1 MIFSKDIM
9 NKRNLLKEL
18 DSLGYSGR
26 ANKMA
31 LLARDNS
38 ESSQYSKLISS
49 LLEDGAYEA
58 SLALISAGV
67 TKDSNIILSAL
78 KHPTVS
84 IRNKAS
90 GLLAKVASDS
100 EIKGEIIN
108 LSYDCRRK
116 LLHTISTIN
125 RQSIAEKLLP
135 FVYSKWGA
143 KEAAILLPACSKETV
158 SKWIVDIGYAITN
171 WNKLAFC
178 HSDIVLEY
186 FKTTLEKTPIGKRIY
201 VWYRFSSALENLCMS
216 RADFIL
222 DCVINLGPR
231 NAIFLVLK
239 EKLGIL
245 VRISPDKVYMLLT
258 SNESRKELISHGI
271 PECILKRKK
280 YLSKN
285 QWIGL
290 AKLLAD
296 SPSHIA
302 KLLHNMAPS
311 NREEIFEAVYEEDQR
326 KERIFSEIV
335 LYELPNKLRDKEAT
349 RMLGLR
355 GIYDNKE
362 KNIMITACCHID
374 NSREMLQKAV
384 QASSADERAR
394 ALMALITSTALS
406 RAGVYETLVF
416 LGRIKND
423 QDPVRNAV
431 LTKLSNCAP
440 SIFKNENTKELT
452 ILVDSV
458 IEARDTSYGTLYA
471 TQKLAFNIMSF
482 NASNPQSEIFKFSI
496 CTIKKL
502 GKKTG
507 QLSLPSLQENLP
519 RGAEKI
525 LFEELYPLLV
535 EANKRENYN
544 FTIAVAAS
552 LGKRGY
558 NIIKL
563 QELLKEAIIAKPE
576 SIARQ
581 AVNHWIANKE
591 TRDER
596 IKELLALDKSFIAIN
611 EVFLHLHY
619 RRQEWLES
627 FISGNVIKGK
637 FLTGKTIYVVPAEN
651 GFNRWL
657 PRQQNSLGI
666 MLERIAAD
674 SKRSLWE
681 RSRAIRIIATMF
693 DFSSSKVEKL
703 LKDKEVAIVEATLH
717 ALSLSQ
723 EAEKALP
730 ILLDNLDGDRARV
743 AMYSIP
749 RCVSKVNPAL
759 LASMLK
765 ELLNRDKLKITVRK
779 EAIRLLGAYKS
790 SDSLS
795 LLMNEFEKTNL
806 HKDVTIAIGHAA
818 REFLDDEHGWN
829 ILNTM
834 ACSSNSDIVK
844 SLLYQA
850 PDNLPEEYRSRYLE
864 LIIKIAN
871 HIDAEVGREAF
882 SCMRR
887 WSTVNEEKIADT
899 TVKAITDLED
909 SNRWNAAMNTLVETC
924 IDGKVNEFVIDAFK
938 ALSSVSISDNWNANG
953 QRDLPHRQRLMKL
966 ANKLIS
972 LPYLTR
978 LKLTSLYMGIIDSL
992 AKDETLKYVVVKFY
1006 FASIDWNNVD
1016 ESIGYIKSIANCI
1029 RNQSYLINNVYR
1041 DIAKNLKEDKG
1052 YWNPETIL
1060 QIVDIIWSEGCDESQ
1075 FIGLSLLEVAGS
1087 ALLWRTDCADRLKLY
1102 RKHTNINIQS
1112 LALDIWIAID

>member
-1 MIFSKDIM
+1 MILSKDIM
-9 NKRNLLKEL
+9 NKKNLLKGL
-18 DSLGYSGR
+18 DSLGYSDR
-26 ANKMA
+26 VNKMA
-31 LLARDNS
+31 LLGRDNNQ
-38 ESSQYSKLISS
+38 SSQYSKLLSS

-58 SLALISAGV
+58 SLALIGAGV
-67 TKDSNIILSAL
+67 TKNSNIILSTL
-78 KHPTVS
+78 KHPAFS
-84 IRNKAS
+84 IRNKGA

-100 EIKGEIIN
+100 DIEGEIIN

-125 RQSIAEKLLP
+125 RQGIAEKLLP

-143 KEAAILLPACSKETV
+143 EEAAILLPACSKETV
-158 SKWIVDIGYAITN
+158 NKWIVDIGHAIIS
-171 WNKLAFC
+171 WNKLVFR

-186 FKTTLEKTPIGKRIY
+186 FKKILEKTPIGKRIY
-201 VWYRFSSALENLCMS
+201 IWYRFSSAMEILCMS
-216 RADFIL
+216 KADFIL
-222 DCVINLGPR
+222 DCVINLGPM
-231 NAIFLVLK
+231 NAIYLVLK
-239 EKLGIL
+239 EKLGTL

-271 PECILKRKK
+271 PGCILKRKK

-311 NREEIFEAVYEEDQR
+311 NREEIFNAVYEEDQR

-335 LYELPNKLRDKEAT
+335 LYELPNKLRDREAD

-362 KNIMITACCHID
+362 KNIMITACRHID
-374 NSREMLQKAV
+374 NSREMLQKAAQV
-384 QASSADERAR
+384 SSVDERVR
-394 ALMALITSTALS
+394 ALVELITSTALS
-406 RAGVYETLVF
+406 RDGVYETLMF

-431 LTKLSNCAP
+431 LTKLSNCPP
-440 SIFKNENTKELT
+440 SIFKDENTKELT

-458 IEARDTSYGTLYA
+458 IEARDTSYGTMYA
-471 TQKLAFNIMSF
+471 TQKLAFNIMRF

-496 CTIKKL
+496 GTIKKL

-525 LFEELYPLLV
+525 LFEELYSLLV

-563 QELLKEAIIAKPE
+563 QELLKEAITAKPE
-576 SIARQ
+576 GIVRQ
-581 AVNHWIANKE
+581 AVIHWIANKE

-596 IKELLALDKSFIAIN
+596 VKELLALDKSFIAIN

-637 FLTGKTIYVVPAEN
+637 FLTGKTIYIVPADN

-666 MLERIAAD
+666 MLERIASD
-674 SKRSLWE
+674 LKRSLWE
-681 RSRAIRIIATMF
+681 RSRAISIIATMP
-693 DFSSSKVEKL
+693 DFSSSKVAKFL
-703 LKDKEVAIVEATLH
+703 QDKEVAIVEAALH

-759 LASMLK
+759 LTSILK
-765 ELLNRDKLKITVRK
+765 ELLNKDKLKITVRK
-779 EAIRLLGAYKS
+779 EAIRLLGAYKT
-790 SDSLS
+790 SDSIL

-806 HKDVTIAIGHAA
+806 HKDVIIAIGHAA
-818 REFLDDEHGWN
+818 REFLDDERVWN

-844 SLLYQA
+844 SLLYQD
-850 PDNLPEEYRSRYLE
+850 PGELPEECRAPYLK

-882 SCMRR
+882 SYMRS
-887 WSTVNEEKIADT
+887 WANVNEEIIADT

-909 SNRWNAAMNTLVETC
+909 SNRWNTAMNTLVETC
-924 IDGKVNEFVIDAFK
+924 IDGKVNEFVIDVFK
-938 ALSSVSISDNWNANG
+938 NLSSVSISDNWNANG

-966 ANKLIS
+966 ANKLIL
-972 LPYLTR
+972 LPYFTR

-992 AKDETLKYVVVKFY
+992 AEDETLKYVVVKFY
-1006 FASIDWNNVD
+1006 LASIDWNNVE
-1016 ESIGYIKSIANCI
+1016 ESIGYIKSIANGI
-1029 RNQSYLINNVYR
+1029 RNQPYLINNLHR
-1041 DIAKNLKEDKG
+1041 DIVKNLKDDKG

-1060 QIVDIIWSEGCDESQ
+1060 QIVDIIWSEGCYESQ
-1075 FIGLSLLEVAGS
+1075 FIGIFLLEVAGS
-1087 ALLWRTDCADRLKLY
+1087 ALLWRTDCANRLKLY
-1102 RKHTNINIQS
+1102 RNHTSINIKS
-1112 LALDIWIAID
+1112 FALDIWIAID